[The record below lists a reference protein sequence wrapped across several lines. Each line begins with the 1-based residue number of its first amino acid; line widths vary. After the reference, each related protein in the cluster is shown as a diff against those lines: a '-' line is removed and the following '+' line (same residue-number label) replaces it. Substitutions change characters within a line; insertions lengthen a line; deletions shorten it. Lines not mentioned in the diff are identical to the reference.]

1 MEWNENFNAN
11 IKVNGKVIIVGR
23 QDFDHSTILVKEENG
38 NIIGCP
44 MGIDG
49 LGDIYFVYDNAEIYL
64 KWL

>member
-44 MGIDG
+44 MEIDG